1 MSVKEVEEKIVQIA
15 HEWSKKY
22 GEEVLELTEDELI
35 AYITP
40 QLSLEQ
46 LDIFRHYK
54 YQMLALFLKTVKE
67 DLQSSNK

>member
-1 MSVKEVEEKIVQIA
+1 MSVKEVEQKIIEIA
-15 HEWSKKY
+15 HEWSQKY
-22 GEEVLELTEDELI
+22 GEEVLHLNEYELI

-40 QLSLEQ
+40 QLTSEE

-67 DLQSSNK
+67 DLDKP

>member
-1 MSVKEVEEKIVQIA
+1 MSVKEVEQKIIEIA
-15 HEWSKKY
+15 HEWSQKY
-22 GEEVLELTEDELI
+22 GEEVLHLNEYELI

-40 QLSLEQ
+40 QLTSEE

-67 DLQSSNK
+67 DLDKS